1 MTYGFHRQG
10 QSAEFP
16 EKRKIA
22 LRPLDVSPYLP
33 SLVSRTGSSGRVFRG
48 LVNDP
53 VLVPLNQPG
62 SAEQRVEQVR
72 PPVEQ
77 SGRGHLSGRKHLWEA
92 AGKRVRLVG
101 NLELAEGVVV
111 LASRQPPK
119 RNPEHGNEIFLSKH
133 FLLDS

>member
-1 MTYGFHRQG
+1 VPLG
-10 QSAEFP
+10 AP
-16 EKRKIA
+16 EDTA
-22 LRPLDVSPYLP
+22 
-33 SLVSRTGSSGRVFRG
+33 SGRVFRG

-53 VLVPLNQPG
+53 VLVPLPQPG

-101 NLELAEGVVV
+101 NLV
-111 LASRQPPK
+111 LATRQPEK
-119 RNPEHGNEIFLSKH
+119 QEKL
-133 FLLDS
+133 FLLDSSKKDR

>member
-1 MTYGFHRQG
+1 MPLG
-10 QSAEFP
+10 AP
-16 EKRKIA
+16 EDTA
-22 LRPLDVSPYLP
+22 
-33 SLVSRTGSSGRVFRG
+33 SGRVFRG

-72 PPVEQ
+72 PLVEQ
-77 SGRGHLSGRKHLWEA
+77 SGRGHLWEA

-111 LASRQPPK
+111 SSSRQPPEK
-119 RNPEHGNEIFLSKH
+119 QEKL
-133 FLLDS
+133 FLLDSSNKDR